1 MRASICP
8 QTISIQR
15 GLYSGMINN
24 ELWIIYALV
33 FGAAL
38 LGVQAL
44 YWLVV
49 RSRVERKIINRRLT
63 LTSELS
69 DQGAVLEAL
78 RRERGLGDIANV
90 AGLQW
95 LDELVMQSGLKLNVS
110 LLAVWFGG
118 LTVVFYLPLALWLKL
133 GAVSIPIAVV
143 AALLAGYGLL
153 KRARAN
159 RINRFSEQL
168 PEALDIIV
176 RGLRAGHP
184 FRVALGL
191 AAREM
196 ADPIGT
202 EFGILVD
209 EISFGLDQ
217 QVAVDHLYG
226 RVGQEDLSFVSIAIN
241 IQSQTGGNLA
251 EILHSLSKL
260 LRNRSKLRLKVRAL
274 TSEGKLSGIF
284 LSVLP
289 FVLILI
295 ISLLNPRYFGDMAGN
310 PLLMPAAVVGLSLLA
325 LGNFVIYR
333 MVNFKI

>member
-1 MRASICP
+1 
-8 QTISIQR
+8 
-15 GLYSGMINN
+15 MINS
-24 ELWIIYALV
+24 ELWMIYALV

-44 YWLVV
+44 YVLVI
-49 RSRVERKIINRRLT
+49 RSRTERKIINRRLT
-63 LTSELS
+63 LTSQLT
-69 DQGAVLEAL
+69 DQAAVLEAL
-78 RRERGLGDIANV
+78 RLERGLGAFGDV

-95 LDELVMQSGLKLNVS
+95 LDQLVMQSGLKFSVTR
-110 LLAVWFGG
+110 LLVWIVG
-118 LTVVFYLPLALWLKL
+118 LTVAYYVPLALWLKM
-133 GAVSIPIAVV
+133 GASAIVV
-143 AALLAGYGLL
+143 ALLAALLTGYVLL
-153 KRARAN
+153 RRARAQ

-191 AAREM
+191 ASREM
-196 ADPIGT
+196 PDPIGT
-202 EFGILVD
+202 EFGILLD

-226 RVGQEDLSFVSIAIN
+226 RVGQEDLSFVSVAIN

-251 EILHSLSKL
+251 EILRSLSRL

-274 TSEGKLSGIF
+274 TSEGRMSG
-284 LSVLP
+284 LLLTALP
-289 FVLILI
+289 FVLFVIVRA
-295 ISLLNPRYFGDMAGN
+295 ISPTYFADMGGH
-310 PLLMPAAVVGLSLLA
+310 PLLVPAVVLGFSLLA

-333 MVNFKI
+333 MVNFKV

>member
-1 MRASICP
+1 
-8 QTISIQR
+8 
-15 GLYSGMINN
+15 MINN

-44 YWLVV
+44 YWLVF
-49 RSRVERKIINRRLT
+49 RSRAERKIINRRLT

-78 RRERGLGDIANV
+78 REERGLGNLANV
-90 AGLQW
+90 A
-95 LDELVMQSGLKLNVS
+95 VMQSGLKLDAMRLV
-110 LLAVWFGG
+110 VWIGG
-118 LTVVFYLPLALWLKL
+118 LTVGFYFVLEFWLKQ
-133 GAVSIPIAVV
+133 GPGSIVIAIA
-143 AALLAGYGLL
+143 AALLVGYVLL
-153 KRARAN
+153 RRARAQ
-159 RINRFSEQL
+159 RISRFSEQL

-184 FRVALGL
+184 FRVAVGL

-196 ADPIGT
+196 PDPIGT
-202 EFGILVD
+202 EFGILLD

-251 EILHSLSKL
+251 EILQTLSRL

-274 TSEGKLSGIF
+274 TSEGKMSGIIMSALPFFLFLMVRF
-284 LSVLP
+284 LSPNFFDEVRAHPVL
-289 FVLILI
+289 V
-295 ISLLNPRYFGDMAGN
+295 
-310 PLLMPAAVVGLSLLA
+310 PAVAVGLSLLVV
-325 LGNFVIYR
+325 GNFVIYR

>member
-1 MRASICP
+1 
-8 QTISIQR
+8 
-15 GLYSGMINN
+15 
-24 ELWIIYALV
+24 
-33 FGAAL
+33 
-38 LGVQAL
+38 
-44 YWLVV
+44 
-49 RSRVERKIINRRLT
+49 
-63 LTSELS
+63 
-69 DQGAVLEAL
+69 
-78 RRERGLGDIANV
+78 
-90 AGLQW
+90 
-95 LDELVMQSGLKLNVS
+95 
-110 LLAVWFGG
+110 VWFVG
-118 LTVVFYLPLALWLKL
+118 LTAVFYFPLALWLQL
-133 GAVSIPIAVV
+133 GPVSIPIAVA
-143 AALLAGYGLL
+143 AALLAGYALL
-153 KRARAN
+153 RKARAD
-159 RINRFSEQL
+159 RISRFSEQL

-217 QVAVDHLYG
+217 EVAVDHLYG

-251 EILHSLSKL
+251 EILHSLSRL

-289 FVLILI
+289 FVLILFI
-295 ISLLNPRYFGDMAGN
+295 NLIAPRYFGDLRGN
-310 PLLMPAAVVGLSLLA
+310 PVLVPAAVVGLFLLA
-325 LGNFVIYR
+325 LGNFVIFR
-333 MVNFKI
+333 MVNFKV